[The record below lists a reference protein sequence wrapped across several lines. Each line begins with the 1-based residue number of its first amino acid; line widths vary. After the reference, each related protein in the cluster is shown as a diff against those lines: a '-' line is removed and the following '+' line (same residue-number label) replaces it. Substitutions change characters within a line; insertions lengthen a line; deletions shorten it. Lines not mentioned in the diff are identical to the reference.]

1 MGGYA
6 PPPAEAA
13 GPFAGEDGMKWSE
26 YEQRRRAMERQL
38 EADIELL
45 RAAHETRLRA
55 LDQLWLDLSEKDQL
69 SPTGSPEASGAGE
82 ETAAQPGPDTGTQA
96 EVPIGTPNGTQAPPE
111 IRKGYGEVSL
121 DIERVFDSLP
131 EVFDRP
137 ELVRA
142 LGYQPVRTTFYRAI
156 DALVAEGRITVES
169 PSAGRHR
176 TRYRK
181 APRGS

>member
-1 MGGYA
+1 
-6 PPPAEAA
+6 
-13 GPFAGEDGMKWSE
+13 MKWSE

-45 RAAHETRLRA
+45 RAAHETRIRA
-55 LDQLWLDLSEKDQL
+55 LDRLWLDLSEKDQP
-69 SPTGSPEASGAGE
+69 SPADGPERGGAGE
-82 ETAAQPGPDTGTQA
+82 GPTAAGPA
-96 EVPIGTPNGTQAPPE
+96 PEVPIGTQTGTQAPRE
-111 IRKGYGEVSL
+111 VRKGYGEVSL
-121 DIERVFDSLP
+121 DIEGVFDSLP

-156 DALVAEGRITVES
+156 DALVAEGRIMVES
-169 PSAGRHR
+169 RSAGRHR

>member
-1 MGGYA
+1 
-6 PPPAEAA
+6 
-13 GPFAGEDGMKWSE
+13 MKWSE

-45 RAAHETRLRA
+45 RAAHEARIRA
-55 LDQLWLDLSEKDQL
+55 LERLWLDLSEKDQP
-69 SPTGSPEASGAGE
+69 SPAGGPEASGAGE
-82 ETAAQPGPDTGTQA
+82 EAAAESGSPTGTPA
-96 EVPIGTPNGTQAPPE
+96 DVPIGTPTGTQGPAE
-111 IRKGYGEVSL
+111 VRKGYGEVSL
-121 DIERVFDSLP
+121 DIEAVFDSLP

-156 DALVAEGRITVES
+156 DALVAEGQITVES

-181 APRGS
+181 APRRS

>member
-1 MGGYA
+1 
-6 PPPAEAA
+6 
-13 GPFAGEDGMKWSE
+13 MKWSE

-45 RAAHETRLRA
+45 RAAHETRVRA
-55 LDQLWLDLSEKDQL
+55 LERLWLDLSEKEEP
-69 SPTGSPEASGAGE
+69 SSTNGPERGGDGE
-82 ETAAQPGPDTGTQA
+82 A
-96 EVPIGTPNGTQAPPE
+96 EVPIGTPTGTQGPPE
-111 IRKGYGEVSL
+111 VRKGYGEVSL
-121 DIERVFDSLP
+121 DIEAVFDSLP

-156 DALVAEGRITVES
+156 DALVAGGRITVEAR
-169 PSAGRHR
+169 SAGRHR

-181 APRGS
+181 APAGS

>member
-1 MGGYA
+1 
-6 PPPAEAA
+6 
-13 GPFAGEDGMKWSE
+13 MKWSE

-45 RAAHETRLRA
+45 RAAHETRIRA
-55 LDQLWLDLSEKDQL
+55 LDQLWLDLPEKDQL
-69 SPTGSPEASGAGE
+69 SSADGPEAGGAGE
-82 ETAAQPGPDTGTQA
+82 EAAA
-96 EVPIGTPNGTQAPPE
+96 EPADVPIGTQRETQGPQE

-121 DIERVFDSLP
+121 DIEAVFGSLP
-131 EVFDRP
+131 AVFDRP

-156 DALVAEGRITVES
+156 DALVTEGRITVES
-169 PSAGRHR
+169 PSVGRHR

-181 APRGS
+181 APQGS